1 MRRRGPVIAT
11 RGTCDEGEGIGKAGQ
26 VKAEGKERPF
36 AWQVDIR
43 WWSWIIHI
51 WRVVR

>member
-11 RGTCDEGEGIGKAGQ
+11 MDTCDEGEGMGKAGK

-43 WWSWIIHI
+43 
-51 WRVVR
+51 